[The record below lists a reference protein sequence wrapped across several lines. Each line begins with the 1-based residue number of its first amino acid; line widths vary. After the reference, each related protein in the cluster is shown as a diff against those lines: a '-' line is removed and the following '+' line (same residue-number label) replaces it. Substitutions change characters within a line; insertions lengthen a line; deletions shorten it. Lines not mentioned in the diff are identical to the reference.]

1 MNFSWWTFALQAT
14 NFLILVWL
22 LQRFLFK
29 PVKAI
34 VARRKEEISR
44 ALTEVSAEKESAER
58 VRHELEAQRSQIRA
72 ERQKTI
78 DEGRA
83 QLSAERQKIIEETR
97 NETEKIRDQ
106 ALKRL
111 EGERVAAS
119 DALLERTITLATNL
133 AERLLREAAVP
144 SIEQPFLGR
153 LIDYLDRMPAEE
165 RAKLC
170 PKANASA
177 LLVTTAHPLGIQEQL
192 QWREQLENRFDT
204 DLSITFTADAALIA
218 GTVITFPHAILR
230 FNWRDSLAV
239 AVKELHS
246 NELHDDRHP
255 R

>member
-1 MNFSWWTFALQAT
+1 MNFSWWTFALQTA

-44 ALTEVSAEKESAER
+44 VLTEASAEKENAER
-58 VRHELEAQRSQIRA
+58 LKQEIEAKRSQIGAERQKMIDEERAQLLA

-78 DEGRA
+78 
-83 QLSAERQKIIEETR
+83 EEAR
-97 NETEKIRDQ
+97 SEAEKIRNQ

-111 EGERVAAS
+111 DEERAAAS
-119 DALLERTITLATNL
+119 NELFERTVALATNL
-133 AERLLREAAVP
+133 AERLLCELAVP

-153 LIDYLDRMPAEE
+153 VIHYLDQMPAEE
-165 RAKLC
+165 RAKLFA
-170 PKANASA
+170 PLGADA
-177 LLVTTAHPLGIQEQL
+177 LLVTTAHPLGVQEQSE
-192 QWREQLENRFDT
+192 WRGQLAKR
-204 DLSITFTADAALIA
+204 LGADFGIKFNDDPALIA

-230 FNWRDSLAV
+230 FNWRDSLTTAL
-239 AVKELHS
+239 KELHT
-246 NELHDDRHP
+246 DGQP